1 MSVKGGIL
9 YMKATFLY
17 PVSEDN
23 LLTFDDKLDIF
34 SVEEY
39 LQIKEK
45 FDLSKDERSGRRIF
59 ETLEAD
65 GLLSKR
71 ALSNININYMDD
83 LIQYQKIEL
92 STYLV
97 INMLFGRLPMNR
109 ELIESCI
116 YKVNTQRKNV
126 LFYVYDKIKPDYFP
140 DLTDLHD
147 EYGRLQLFYISLVLF
162 YKPHELND
170 DVVVK
175 ELERHFGNI
184 GEDCIFVAYKGNKLN
199 RIKQFVTLS
208 SYDFIEKGYLIP
220 RENLIEYLYNKTMGK
235 ETFGEEEKL
244 MKFLSDRM
252 DKYKDTEFYYALIN
266 VVEES
271 LNKNHIKY
279 GTIDG
284 RIRHWADFT
293 DFAVDNGCIEL
304 KDITPLLRDL
314 YIDEYLSEKSLVYDF
329 GSIRI
334 IIRDFNKRK
343 FGTNINAYIDDT
355 MFSQVH
361 IPKKPK
367 DTTHVSYM
375 EAAHD
380 ALISSIASDIHQS
393 RADQS
398 VGIKSEEHIKRFFL
412 SRLIWLIFLTGA
424 RNSEIRKLEL
434 EKVKT
439 TLLHQNPYIIIKTKK
454 KNPDRIFDLY
464 RGVNFEY
471 DKVHLDILNET
482 IEVSESIYKTTA
494 HPGADKWL
502 FPNQFLSHFTHD
514 SLRHYFNN
522 VQKRNAIIC
531 GSHYDIMQRDLYA
544 SYPDMAKKIEVP
556 TPLFSLHEIRHM
568 HIDKLVLYGMTNQIE
583 LAKTIGHRNVES
595 QETYKK
601 AAFGLLE
608 VSKIMEENEHY
619 GAANKL
625 VSSASFIV
633 DDHLSR
639 DKLLL
644 FQDIDT
650 YMGELEKD
658 RDISI
663 EQSIDYI
670 DINTNCETKISCGET
685 GFGCLG
691 CSDFISGKATHEAI
705 LNTAVLLEHQL
716 KVIDYE
722 IQRLNDKKLRKKN
735 KFNHF
740 QELLMTLLD
749 RFEGIELAKNRTLIS
764 SDNFGWIEAEAEK
777 FISRLIKKVRKIDI
791 EKDVIKMVK
800 NELSAGT
807 LHEDIVSRLNLIVS
821 KTNKKVF
828 V

>member
-1 MSVKGGIL
+1 MR
-9 YMKATFLY
+9 ATFSY
-17 PVSEDN
+17 SVSEDT
-23 LLTFDDKLDIF
+23 LLTVDDKLDIY
-34 SVEEY
+34 SEKEY

-45 FDLSKDERSGRRIF
+45 FDLSKDKQSVRRVIQ
-59 ETLEAD
+59 TLGAD

-71 ALSNININYMDD
+71 ALSNISTEYMND

-92 STYLV
+92 TTYLV

-109 ELIESCI
+109 ELIENAI
-116 YKVNTQRKNV
+116 YKVNTKRKKV
-126 LFYVYDKIKPDYFP
+126 LFYVYEKMKPSYFP
-140 DLTDLHD
+140 NLADLDD
-147 EYGRLQLFYISLVLF
+147 EYGRLQLFYISLALF
-162 YKPHELND
+162 YKPYKLND

-184 GEDCIFVAYKGNKLN
+184 GEDSIFVAYKGNKLN

-208 SYDFIEKGYLIP
+208 SSDFIEKGYLIP
-220 RENLIEYLYNKTMGK
+220 REDLIQYLYNKTMGK
-235 ETFGEEEKL
+235 ETYGEEEKL
-244 MKFLSDRM
+244 LMYFSNRM
-252 DKYKDTEFYYALIN
+252 DKYKDTEFYSALKN

-271 LNKNHIKY
+271 LNKMRMKFR
-279 GTIDG
+279 TIDG
-284 RIRHWADFT
+284 WIRHWADFI
-293 DFAVDNGCIEL
+293 DFAVDNGCVDL

-314 YIDEYLSEKSLVYDF
+314 YIDEYLDEKSLVYDF

-334 IIRDFNKRK
+334 IIRDFNQRK
-343 FGTNINAYIDDT
+343 FGSNMDAYIDET
-355 MFSQVH
+355 IFSQVH

-367 DTTHVSYM
+367 DTTHVSFM

-380 ALISSIASDIHQS
+380 ALISSIASDIYQS
-393 RADQS
+393 RADQAL
-398 VGIKSEEHIKRFFL
+398 GINSEEHFKRFFL

-424 RNSEIRKLEL
+424 RNSEIRTLEL
-434 EKVKT
+434 KKVKT
-439 TLLHQNPYIIIKTKK
+439 TLLYSNPYIVIKTKK
-454 KNPDRIFDLY
+454 KNPDRVFELY
-464 RGVNFEY
+464 RGVNLEY

-482 IEVSESIYKTTA
+482 IEVAENIYKKTM
-494 HPGADKWL
+494 HPGADQWL

-514 SLRHYFNN
+514 SLRNYFNN

-531 GSHYDIMQRDLYA
+531 GSHYDIMQRDLYV
-544 SYPDMAKKIEVP
+544 SYPDMVKKIEEP
-556 TPLFSLHEIRHM
+556 TPLFALHEIRHM

-583 LAKTIGHRNVES
+583 LAKTIGHQGVES
-595 QETYKK
+595 QEIYKK
-601 AAFGLLE
+601 AAFGVLE
-608 VSKIMEENEHY
+608 VSKIMEENQHY

-625 VSSASFIV
+625 VSSVSFKV
-633 DDHLSR
+633 DENVSR

-644 FQDIDT
+644 IEDIDT

-658 RDISI
+658 RDINV
-663 EQSIDYI
+663 EQAIDYI

-691 CSDFISGKATHEAI
+691 CKDFVSGKATHEAI
-705 LNTAVLLEHQL
+705 LNTAVLLENQM

-722 IQRLNDKKLRKKN
+722 IQRINDKKLRKKN

-740 QELLMTLLD
+740 QELLMTILD
-749 RFEGIELAKNRTLIS
+749 RFEGIELAKDRTLIS
-764 SDNFGWIEAEAEK
+764 TDNFGWTEDEAEK
-777 FISRLIKKVRKIDI
+777 FMARLMKRVRKVDV

-800 NELSAGT
+800 NELCAGR